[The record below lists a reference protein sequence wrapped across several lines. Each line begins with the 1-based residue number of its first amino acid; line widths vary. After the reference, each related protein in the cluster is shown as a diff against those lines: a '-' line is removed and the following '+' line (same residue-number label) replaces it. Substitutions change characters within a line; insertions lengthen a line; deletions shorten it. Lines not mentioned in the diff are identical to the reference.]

1 MKALRIFLQL
11 IIVSAGGVVLLALIT
26 QPSLDITN
34 IIVFLG
40 FLAFLLALTLVL
52 KENTEKRLAPNHRLS
67 FKPISIVL
75 LLLGA
80 FAIFHGVSY
89 LIGSESLPYGSG
101 KCRMVCGLILLVL
114 QMFGETVAKFFA
126 FGLLVFIGVLLC
138 FVGYKVWG
146 VEES

>member
-11 IIVSAGGVVLLALIT
+11 IIVSAGGIVLAALIS
-26 QPSLDITN
+26 QPSPDVTN
-34 IIVFLG
+34 IIFFLG

-52 KENTEKRLAPNHRLS
+52 KENTEKRLVPNHRLS

-89 LIGSESLPYGSG
+89 LIGSEPLPYGSG

-114 QMFGETVAKFFA
+114 QLFGETVAKFFA
-126 FGLLVFIGVLLC
+126 FGLWVLFGVLLC

-146 VEES
+146 VEGS